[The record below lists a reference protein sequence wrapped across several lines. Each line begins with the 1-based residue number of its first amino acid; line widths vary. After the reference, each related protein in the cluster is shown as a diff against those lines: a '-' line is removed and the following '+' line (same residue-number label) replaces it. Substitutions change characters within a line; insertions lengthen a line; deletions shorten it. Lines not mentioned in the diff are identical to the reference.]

1 MGRLTHTA
9 AGMTLHL
16 PDERHQHWRDALADR
31 LNGLPEGPV
40 DVDCGSWRMTCTDLK
55 DLQQMLEA
63 AGLRMRRL
71 QAQEIETVV
80 SASALGLDAV
90 LRWADAD
97 QGEGPASST
106 SPNPLYVHRGTLRS
120 GDRLQSDHDLLV
132 FGDVNPGAHVSA
144 SGDVMVW
151 GRLRGTAHAGKDGA
165 TGARIIS
172 LHLRPLQL
180 RIAGVV
186 ARGPE
191 DQPIAGFAEQARL
204 ADGEIVIE
212 PAQVQPM
219 SNL

>member
-1 MGRLTHTA
+1 MGRPTHTA

-31 LNGLPEGPV
+31 LNGLAEGPV
-40 DVDCGSWRMTCTDLK
+40 DLDCGAWRLTCTDLK

-63 AGLRMRRL
+63 AGRRMRRL

-80 SASALGLDAV
+80 SAAALGLDAV

-97 QGEGPASST
+97 EGQASSIT
-106 SPNPLYVHRGTLRS
+106 PGPLLVHRGTLRS

-132 FGDVNPGAHVSA
+132 FGDVNPGAHISA

-165 TGARIIS
+165 TDARIVS

-186 ARGPE
+186 ARGPD
-191 DQPIAGFAEQARL
+191 DQPVAGFAEQARL

-212 PAQVQPM
+212 PAQVQSM
-219 SNL
+219 TNL

>member
-1 MGRLTHTA
+1 
-9 AGMTLHL
+9 MTLHL

-31 LNGLPEGPV
+31 LNGLPKGPV
-40 DVDCGSWRMTCTDLK
+40 DLDCGGWRLTCTDLK
-55 DLQQMLEA
+55 DLQQMLKA
-63 AGLRMRRL
+63 AGRRMRRL
-71 QAQEIETVV
+71 QAQKVETVV

-90 LRWADAD
+90 LHWADAD
-97 QGEGPASST
+97 EDEDPASST
-106 SPNPLYVHRGTLRS
+106 SAGPLLVHRGTLRS

-132 FGDVNPGAHVSA
+132 FGDVNPGAHISA

-165 TGARIIS
+165 TSARIVS
-172 LHLRPLQL
+172 LYLRPLQL

-191 DQPIAGFAEQARL
+191 DQPVAGFAEQARL

-219 SNL
+219 TNP